1 MKAFVPVADEQ
12 IGTESDGF
20 PEDKELKQVVRHHQH
35 QHREG
40 EERDIAEKPCVPGI
54 SVHVADGI
62 DMDQ

>member
-1 MKAFVPVADEQ
+1 MKAFV
-12 IGTESDGF
+12 GF
-20 PEDKELKQVVRHHQH
+20 PEDKELKQVVCHHQH

-40 EERDIAEKPCVPGI
+40 EECDIAEKPCVPGI